1 MITFLSNCVKLTQD
15 IRQYNEKRI
24 HNYRNAVKIEF
35 FRLRKLLK
43 KEIEESAPGGQK
55 FAPLSEATKKIWKWQ
70 FEEMGI
76 KMERFQDRP
85 LFKLSRPIYYKV
97 WTNPTNIHMSIGFVG
112 KMSASMFRLAH
123 IHQEGFSSPLTT
135 RPGSKPGPTVHTPA
149 RLIIVPFW
157 ARYQREAETNIQ
169 SNFERKMRGERI

>member
-15 IRQYNEKRI
+15 IRRYNEQRI
-24 HNYRNAVKIEF
+24 HAYRNAVKVEF

-43 KEIEESAPGGQK
+43 TEIEQSAPGGQK
-55 FAPLSEATKKIWKWQ
+55 FAPLSETTKKIWKWQ

-76 KMERFQDRP
+76 KTQRYLDRP

-97 WTNPTNIHMSIGFVG
+97 WTNPDNMHMSIGFVG
-112 KMSASMFRLAH
+112 KMSASMFRLAN

-135 RPGSKPGPTVHTPA
+135 RDVTKSGPLVHTPA
-149 RLIIVPFW
+149 RPIIVPFW
-157 ARYQREAETNIQ
+157 ARYQREAEANIH
-169 SNFERKMRGERI
+169 SNFEAKMRGERI